1 MKNSNIIIHWFYSIK
16 INNRSESRIGC
27 TQFGINATKENL
39 TEFNQLAEKEGFES
53 LWVYDRMLY
62 PIDPHSPYPYSG
74 PPDMSEWP
82 EHFKNVLDPL
92 TTLAFIAVNTTKV
105 NLGTCIIDMVFQ
117 EIIC

>member
-1 MKNSNIIIHWFYSIK
+1 
-16 INNRSESRIGC
+16 
-27 TQFGINATKENL
+27 
-39 TEFNQLAEKEGFES
+39 
-53 LWVYDRMLY
+53 
-62 PIDPHSPYPYSG
+62 
-74 PPDMSEWP
+74 MSEWP